1 MSKHKI
7 APNDNTSPIQHLVR
21 QRDEQD
27 TLAKQL
33 AGARIFCA
41 LMNWHAAEA
50 FLLQAATQAEPRA
63 PVGQQERIE
72 C

>member
-1 MSKHKI
+1 MSKHKT
-7 APNDNTSPIQHLVR
+7 APNDNTSPIQRLVQ
-21 QRDEQD
+21 QRNEQD

-41 LMNWHAAEA
+41 LMNWHAAEE
-50 FLLQAATQAEPRA
+50 FLVQAATRAEPRTPA
-63 PVGQQERIE
+63 GQQERIE